1 MIAPLQTNSMSSLVF
16 YAPPV
21 APLLT
26 SSSSS
31 NVRCYRYSNLA
42 SNERFVV
49 ADLSGD
55 VVADTS
61 VLTTSGGI
69 TDVWKCTWFKDTGS
83 TKVRFSPRGA
93 VLRLI
98 WLVQVAV
105 KTFRIES
112 TGQGELAKTYK
123 VRTNVYFLITLDINY
138 DMVEMVTANSCLG
151 EARTR
156 KYSSIIWHCHG
167 LRPNSINSPSLERK
181 RNPLNLFVM
190 QTCNVD
196 RTR

>member
-1 MIAPLQTNSMSSLVF
+1 MSGLVF

-21 APLLT
+21 APLLA
-26 SSSSS
+26 SSSCS
-31 NVRCYRYSNLA
+31 NERCYRYSSSA
-42 SNERFVV
+42 SNERHVV

-61 VLTTSGGI
+61 VLTASGGI
-69 TDVWKCTWFKDTGS
+69 TDVWKCTWFKDAGS
-83 TKVRFSPRGA
+83 AKVRFGPRGA

-112 TGQGELAKTYK
+112 TGQGQLAKTHK
-123 VRTNVYFLITLDINY
+123 ARTNVYFLRSFDINH
-138 DMVEMVTANSCLG
+138 DMIEMVTTNSCLG

-156 KYSSIIWHCHG
+156 KYTSFIWHCHG
-167 LRPNSINSPSLERK
+167 LRPNSINSPPLERK
-181 RNPLNLFVM
+181 RNSLNLFVT